1 MTSCF
6 AYTATGIGVLATRG
20 SRQRQR
26 LLLHRAELSKALA
39 TVHCM
44 RRAREI
50 HAEKGQAQSEEGN
63 RSHG

>member
-6 AYTATGIGVLATRG
+6 AYTATGIGLLA